1 MSMLW
6 PLALIVCA
14 NVFYQ
19 LSTKGISG
27 DMDPLAA
34 LTVTYLIGAV
44 VSGVLYFVT
53 NRGGDLL
60 WEYTHINWATI
71 LLGICIV
78 GLECGYIYAYKNG
91 WSVSSLPIV
100 QSALVSL
107 VLLVVS
113 VLIFHETI
121 TVSKLAGI
129 AVCLLG
135 LYLLGR

>member
-19 LSTKGISG
+19 LCTKSIPNEI
-27 DMDPLAA
+27 DPLAS

-44 VSGVLYFVT
+44 ISGLLYLIS
-53 NRGGDLL
+53 NRGGSLL
-60 WEYTHINWATI
+60 QEYAHLNWASV
-71 LLGICIV
+71 LLGLSIV
-78 GLECGYIYAYKNG
+78 GLEAGYIYAYKNG
-91 WSVSSLPIV
+91 WSVSSLPVV

-107 VLLVVS
+107 VLIAVSLLVY
-113 VLIFHETI
+113 HEAV